1 MICTKFSLEHLAQ
14 ATSKKKIIP
23 MQTQQHPYLSRLDHL
38 RFLAASLVVLFHF
51 FHHTQGDLK
60 SSNPLVSLIDEG
72 HTGIALFMVISGF
85 IFTVIAGDKDIHYA
99 GFIRNRI
106 IRIYPLLI
114 VAACLQLFVSTYN
127 DHRNYG
133 FMQLLGWLIPFRSET
148 IGLSPYFQQ
157 MWTIWVELQFYLLFP
172 FLILF
177 VRRYGS
183 GYLWGLLGLTFV
195 LRALVFAASGE
206 VRYIAY
212 ETLFG
217 RLDQFVMGMMLGRM
231 WVARD
236 ETQSVHGIKGEKS
249 LHVLW
254 LLPAALFI
262 LAVLHL
268 FSLKVGFS
276 ELKSPVWVVWPL
288 LEGAMWGSFVWVY
301 LHVRWPGPAALKG
314 NIDTG
319 LAALGTVSFSTYVF
333 HNLVLAAYSN
343 YAGILHFTGLERFD
357 IILTGLL
364 VVLPLVMLMSTIT
377 FYLIEKPFLTMRKA
391 YLRSGTLPQNR

>member
-1 MICTKFSLEHLAQ
+1 
-14 ATSKKKIIP
+14 
-23 MQTQQHPYLSRLDHL
+23 MQTQHHPYLSRLDHL

-51 FHHTQGDLK
+51 FHHTQGDLR
-60 SSNPLVSLIDEG
+60 SGNPLVSLIDEG

-133 FMQLLGWLIPFRSET
+133 FLQLLGWLMPFRSET

-172 FLILF
+172 FLLLF
-177 VRRYGS
+177 ARRYGS
-183 GYLWGLLGLTFV
+183 RYLWGVLGLLFV

-217 RLDQFVMGMMLGRM
+217 RLDQFVVGMLLGRV
-231 WVARD
+231 WVAKA
-236 ETQSVHGIKGEKS
+236 QSAQTLKTVRSI
-249 LHVLW
+249 HVLW
-254 LLPAALFI
+254 LVPAALLV
-262 LAVLHL
+262 LAVLHA
-268 FSLKVGFS
+268 FSLKVGYT
-276 ELKSPVWVVWPL
+276 ELKSPLWVVWPL
-288 LEGAMWGSFVWVY
+288 VEGAVWGAFVWAY
-301 LHVRWPGPAALKG
+301 LLVRWPGPEPLKAI
-314 NIDTG
+314 IDKG
-319 LAALGTVSFSTYVF
+319 LALLGAVSFSTYVF
-333 HNLVLAAYSN
+333 HNLVLAAYNN
-343 YAGILHFTGLERFD
+343 YAGIVHFTGLERFD
-357 IILTGLL
+357 IILTGVL
-364 VVLPLVMLMSTIT
+364 VVLPLVLLMSAIS
-377 FYLIEKPFLTMRKA
+377 YALIEKPFLSLRNNYLSSRRPTIKA
-391 YLRSGTLPQNR
+391 ELQNNN

>member
-1 MICTKFSLEHLAQ
+1 
-14 ATSKKKIIP
+14 
-23 MQTQQHPYLSRLDHL
+23 MQTQHHPYLSRLDHL

-51 FHHTQGDLK
+51 FHHTQGDLR
-60 SSNPLVSLIDEG
+60 SGNPLVSLIDEG

-133 FMQLLGWLIPFRSET
+133 FLQLLGWLMPFRSET

-172 FLILF
+172 FLLLF
-177 VRRYGS
+177 ARRYGS
-183 GYLWGLLGLTFV
+183 RYLWGVLGLLFV

-217 RLDQFVMGMMLGRM
+217 RLDQFVVGMLLGRV
-231 WVARD
+231 WVAKA
-236 ETQSVHGIKGEKS
+236 QSAQTLKTVRSI
-249 LHVLW
+249 HVLW
-254 LLPAALFI
+254 LVPAALLV
-262 LAVLHL
+262 LAVLHA
-268 FSLKVGFS
+268 FSMNVGYT
-276 ELKSPVWVVWPL
+276 ELKSPLWVVWPL
-288 LEGAMWGSFVWVY
+288 VEGAVWGAFVWAY
-301 LHVRWPGPAALKG
+301 LLVRWPGPEPLKAS
-314 NIDTG
+314 IDKG
-319 LAALGTVSFSTYVF
+319 LALLGAVSFSTYVF
-333 HNLVLAAYSN
+333 HNLVLAAYNN
-343 YAGILHFTGLERFD
+343 YAGIVHFTGLERFD
-357 IILTGLL
+357 IILTGVL
-364 VVLPLVMLMSTIT
+364 VVLPLVLLMSAIT
-377 FYLIEKPFLTMRKA
+377 YGLIEKPFLSLRNNYLSSRRPTIKA
-391 YLRSGTLPQNR
+391 ELQNNN

>member
-1 MICTKFSLEHLAQ
+1 
-14 ATSKKKIIP
+14 

-38 RFLAASLVVLFHF
+38 RFLAASLVVVFHF
-51 FHHTQGDLK
+51 FHHTQGDLR
-60 SSNPLVSLIDEG
+60 SGNPLVSLVDEG

-85 IFTVIAGDKDIHYA
+85 IFTVIAGHKDIHYS

-114 VAACLQLFVSTYN
+114 VAACLQLFISTYN

-133 FMQLLGWLIPFRSET
+133 FLQLLSWLIPFRSET

-172 FLILF
+172 FLIMF
-177 VRRYGS
+177 ARCYGS
-183 GYLWGLLGLTFV
+183 RYLWGVLALMFV

-217 RLDQFVMGMMLGRM
+217 RLDQFVVGMLLGRM
-231 WVARD
+231 WLAKD
-236 ETQSVHGIKGEKS
+236 EIQIEHGLKSAKS

-254 LLPAALFI
+254 LLAAALLV

-268 FSLKVGFS
+268 FSLKVGFA

-288 LEGAMWGSFVWVY
+288 LEGAVWGIFVWVY
-301 LHVRWPGPAALKG
+301 LQVRWPGPKAIKG
-314 NIDTG
+314 NIDKG
-319 LAALGTVSFSTYVF
+319 LAALGAVSFSTYVF
-333 HNLVLAAYSN
+333 HNLVLAAYN
-343 YAGILHFTGLERFD
+343 NHAGIVHFTGLERFD
-357 IILTGLL
+357 TILTGLL
-364 VVLPLVMLMSTIT
+364 VVLPLVMLMSAFT
-377 FYLIEKPFLTMRKA
+377 YHLIEKPFLSMRKS
-391 YLRSGTLPQNR
+391 YLSSGTPYQNS

>member
-1 MICTKFSLEHLAQ
+1 
-14 ATSKKKIIP
+14 

-38 RFLAASLVVLFHF
+38 RFLAASLVVVFHF
-51 FHHTQGDLK
+51 FHHTQGDLR
-60 SSNPLVSLIDEG
+60 SGNPLVSLVDEG

-85 IFTVIAGDKDIHYA
+85 IFTVIAGHKDIHYA

-114 VAACLQLFVSTYN
+114 VAACLQLFISTYN

-133 FMQLLGWLIPFRSET
+133 FLQLLSWLIPFRSET

-172 FLILF
+172 FLIMF
-177 VRRYGS
+177 ARRYGS
-183 GYLWGLLGLTFV
+183 RYLWGVLALMFV

-217 RLDQFVMGMMLGRM
+217 RLDQFVVGMLLGRM
-231 WVARD
+231 WLAKD
-236 ETQSVHGIKGEKS
+236 EMQIEHGLKSAKS

-254 LLPAALFI
+254 LLAAAL
-262 LAVLHL
+262 LVLGVLHL
-268 FSLKVGFS
+268 FSLKVGFA

-301 LHVRWPGPAALKG
+301 LQVRWPGPEAIKT
-314 NIDTG
+314 NIDKG
-319 LAALGTVSFSTYVF
+319 LAALGAVSFSTYVF
-333 HNLVLAAYSN
+333 HNLVLAAYN
-343 YAGILHFTGLERFD
+343 NHAGIVHFTGLERFD
-357 IILTGLL
+357 TILTGLL
-364 VVLPLVMLMSTIT
+364 VVLPLVMLMSAFT
-377 FYLIEKPFLTMRKA
+377 YHLIEKPFLSMRKS
-391 YLRSGTLPQNR
+391 YLSSGTPYQNS

>member
-1 MICTKFSLEHLAQ
+1 
-14 ATSKKKIIP
+14 
-23 MQTQQHPYLSRLDHL
+23 MQTQHHPYLCRLDHL

-51 FHHTQGDLK
+51 FHHTQGDLR
-60 SSNPLVSLIDEG
+60 SGNPLVSLIDEG

-133 FMQLLGWLIPFRSET
+133 FLQLLGWLMPFRSET

-172 FLILF
+172 FLLLF
-177 VRRYGS
+177 ARRYGS
-183 GYLWGLLGLTFV
+183 RYLWGVLGLLFV

-217 RLDQFVMGMMLGRM
+217 RLDQFVIGMLLGRV

-236 ETQSVHGIKGEKS
+236 ETQSGHGIQSEKS
-249 LHVLW
+249 LHFLW
-254 LLPAALFI
+254 LLPAAL
-262 LAVLHL
+262 LVLTVLHL
-268 FSLKVGFS
+268 FSLKVGFA

-288 LEGAMWGSFVWVY
+288 LEGAVWGIFVWVY
-301 LHVRWPGPAALKG
+301 LKVRWPGPESLK
-314 NIDTG
+314 NKADKG
-319 LAALGTVSFSTYVF
+319 LAALGAVSFSTYVF
-333 HNLVLAAYSN
+333 HNLVLAAYN
-343 YAGILHFTGLERFD
+343 NFAGIWHFTGQERFD
-357 IILTGLL
+357 IILTGIV
-364 VVLPLVMLMSTIT
+364 VVLPLVMLMSALT
-377 FYLIEKPFLTMRKA
+377 YHLIEKPFLSMRRS
-391 YLRSGTLPQNR
+391 YLRAVTRPQNN

>member
-1 MICTKFSLEHLAQ
+1 
-14 ATSKKKIIP
+14 
-23 MQTQQHPYLSRLDHL
+23 MQTQHHPYLSRLDHL

-51 FHHTQGDLK
+51 FHHTQGDLR
-60 SSNPLVSLIDEG
+60 SGNPLVSLIDEG

-133 FMQLLGWLIPFRSET
+133 FLQLLGWLMPFRSET

-172 FLILF
+172 FLLLF
-177 VRRYGS
+177 ARRYGS
-183 GYLWGLLGLTFV
+183 RYLWGVLGLLFV

-217 RLDQFVMGMMLGRM
+217 RLDQFVVGMLLGRM
-231 WVARD
+231 WVAKA
-236 ETQSVHGIKGEKS
+236 QSAQTLKTVRSI
-249 LHVLW
+249 HVLW
-254 LLPAALFI
+254 LVPAALLV
-262 LAVLHL
+262 LAVLHA
-268 FSLKVGFS
+268 FSLKVGYT
-276 ELKSPVWVVWPL
+276 ELKSPLWVVWPL
-288 LEGAMWGSFVWVY
+288 VEGAVWGAFVWAY
-301 LHVRWPGPAALKG
+301 LLVRWPGPEPLKAI
-314 NIDTG
+314 IDKG
-319 LAALGTVSFSTYVF
+319 LALLGAVSFSTYVF
-333 HNLVLAAYSN
+333 HNLVLAAYNN
-343 YAGILHFTGLERFD
+343 YAGIVHFTGLERFD
-357 IILTGLL
+357 IILTGVL
-364 VVLPLVMLMSTIT
+364 VVLPLVLLMSAIS
-377 FYLIEKPFLTMRKA
+377 YALIEKPFLSLRNNYLSSRRPTIKA
-391 YLRSGTLPQNR
+391 ELQNNN

>member
-1 MICTKFSLEHLAQ
+1 
-14 ATSKKKIIP
+14 

-51 FHHTQGDLK
+51 FHHTQGDLR
-60 SSNPLVSLIDEG
+60 SGNPLVSLVDEG
-72 HTGIALFMVISGF
+72 PTGIALFMVISGF
-85 IFTVIAGDKDIHYA
+85 IFTVIAGHKDIHYA

-106 IRIYPLLI
+106 VRIYPLLI

-133 FMQLLGWLIPFRSET
+133 FLQLLGWLMPFRSET

-177 VRRYGS
+177 ARRYGS
-183 GYLWGLLGLTFV
+183 RYLWGVLGLLFV

-217 RLDQFVMGMMLGRM
+217 RLDQFVVGMLLGRM
-231 WVARD
+231 WLAKD
-236 ETQSVHGIKGEKS
+236 NDKAQS
-249 LHVLW
+249 LHALW
-254 LLPAALFI
+254 LVPSALLV

-268 FSLKVGFS
+268 FSLKVGFA

-288 LEGAMWGSFVWVY
+288 VEGAVWGCFVWVY
-301 LHVRWPGPAALKG
+301 LQARWPGPETLKG
-314 NIDTG
+314 SIDKG
-319 LAALGTVSFSTYVF
+319 LAALGAVSFSTYVF
-333 HNLVLAAYSN
+333 HNLVLAAYN
-343 YAGILHFTGLERFD
+343 KHAGVVYFTGLERFD
-357 IILTGLL
+357 TILTGLL
-364 VVLPLVMLMSTIT
+364 VVLPLVMLMSAFT
-377 FYLIEKPFLTMRKA
+377 YHLIEKPFLSMRRGYLSPSTPKKA
-391 YLRSGTLPQNR
+391 SELHKNNSNN

>member
-1 MICTKFSLEHLAQ
+1 
-14 ATSKKKIIP
+14 
-23 MQTQQHPYLSRLDHL
+23 MQTQHHPYLSRLDHL

-51 FHHTQGDLK
+51 FHHTQGDLR
-60 SSNPLVSLIDEG
+60 SGNPLVSLIDEG

-133 FMQLLGWLIPFRSET
+133 FLQLLGWLMPFRSET

-172 FLILF
+172 FLLLF
-177 VRRYGS
+177 ARRCGS
-183 GYLWGLLGLTFV
+183 RYLWGVLGLMFL

-217 RLDQFVMGMMLGRM
+217 RLDQFVVGMLLGRV
-231 WVARD
+231 WVAKD
-236 ETQSVHGIKGEKS
+236 KAQSAQSI
-249 LHVLW
+249 HVLW
-254 LLPAALFI
+254 LVP
-262 LAVLHL
+262 AVLLVLSVLHI
-268 FSLKVGFS
+268 FSLNVGFT
-276 ELKSPVWVVWPL
+276 ELKSPLWVVWPL
-288 LEGAMWGSFVWVY
+288 MEGAMWGAFVWAY
-301 LHVRWPGPAALKG
+301 LHVRWPGPVPLKTS
-314 NIDTG
+314 IDKG

-333 HNLVLAAYSN
+333 HNLVLAAYNN
-343 YAGILHFTGLERFD
+343 YAGIVHFTGLERFD
-357 IILTGLL
+357 TILTGLL
-364 VVLPLVMLMSTIT
+364 VVLPLVLLMSAIT
-377 FYLIEKPFLTMRKA
+377 YALIEKPFLSLRNNYLSSRRPTIKA
-391 YLRSGTLPQNR
+391 ELQNNN

>member
-1 MICTKFSLEHLAQ
+1 
-14 ATSKKKIIP
+14 

-51 FHHTQGDLK
+51 FHFTHGDLK
-60 SSNPLVSLIDEG
+60 SGNPLVSLVDEG

-177 VRRYGS
+177 ARRYGS
-183 GYLWGLLGLTFV
+183 RYLWGVLGLMFV

-206 VRYIAY
+206 VRYISY

-217 RLDQFVMGMMLGRM
+217 RLDQFVVGMLLGRM
-231 WVARD
+231 WVAKNK
-236 ETQSVHGIKGEKS
+236 TQTAQN
-249 LHVLW
+249 LQFMW
-254 LLPAALFI
+254 LLPATLLV

-268 FSLKVGFS
+268 FSLKVGFA

-288 LEGAMWGSFVWVY
+288 LEGAVWGSFVWVY
-301 LHVRWPGPAALKG
+301 LRVRWPGPELLKG
-314 NIDTG
+314 SIDKG
-319 LAALGTVSFSTYVF
+319 LAALGAVSFSTYVF
-333 HNLVLAAYSN
+333 HNLVLAAYN
-343 YAGILHFTGLERFD
+343 KHAGIVQFTGVERFD
-357 IILTGLL
+357 SIMTGLV
-364 VVLPLVMLMSTIT
+364 VVLPLVMLMSALS
-377 FYLIEKPFLTMRKA
+377 YHLIEKPFLSMRKA
-391 YLRSGTLPQNR
+391 YLSPRTPPLSAELRKNNSNN

>member
-1 MICTKFSLEHLAQ
+1 
-14 ATSKKKIIP
+14 
-23 MQTQQHPYLSRLDHL
+23 MQTQHHPYLSRLDHL

-51 FHHTQGDLK
+51 FHHTQGDLR
-60 SSNPLVSLIDEG
+60 SGNPLVSLIDEG

-133 FMQLLGWLIPFRSET
+133 FLQLLGWLMPFRSET

-172 FLILF
+172 FLLLF
-177 VRRYGS
+177 ARRYGS
-183 GYLWGLLGLTFV
+183 RYLWGVLGLLFV

-217 RLDQFVMGMMLGRM
+217 RLDQFVVGMLLGRV
-231 WVARD
+231 WVAKD
-236 ETQSVHGIKGEKS
+236 KAQSAQSI
-249 LHVLW
+249 HVLW
-254 LLPAALFI
+254 LVPAFLLV
-262 LAVLHL
+262 LAVLHA
-268 FSLKVGFS
+268 FSMNVGYT
-276 ELKSPVWVVWPL
+276 ELKSPLWVVWPL
-288 LEGAMWGSFVWVY
+288 LEGAMWGAFVWAY
-301 LHVRWPGPAALKG
+301 LHVRWPGPVRLKTS
-314 NIDTG
+314 IDKG
-319 LAALGTVSFSTYVF
+319 LAAFGTVSFSTYVF
-333 HNLVLAAYSN
+333 HNLVLAAYNN
-343 YAGILHFTGLERFD
+343 YAGIVHFTGLERFD

-364 VVLPLVMLMSTIT
+364 VVLPLVLLMSAIT
-377 FYLIEKPFLTMRKA
+377 YALIEKPFLSLRNNYLSSRRPIIKA
-391 YLRSGTLPQNR
+391 ELQNNN

>member
-1 MICTKFSLEHLAQ
+1 
-14 ATSKKKIIP
+14 

-51 FHHTQGDLK
+51 FHHTQGDLR
-60 SSNPLVSLIDEG
+60 SNNPLVSLVDEG

-85 IFTVIAGDKDIHYA
+85 IFTVIAGHKDIHYA

-114 VAACLQLFVSTYN
+114 VAACLQLFISTYN

-133 FMQLLGWLIPFRSET
+133 FLQLLSWLIPFRSET

-172 FLILF
+172 FLIMF
-177 VRRYGS
+177 ARRYGS
-183 GYLWGLLGLTFV
+183 RYLWGVLALMFV

-217 RLDQFVMGMMLGRM
+217 RLDQFVVGMLLGRM
-231 WVARD
+231 WLAKD
-236 ETQSVHGIKGEKS
+236 EMQIEHGLKSAKS

-254 LLPAALFI
+254 LLPATL
-262 LAVLHL
+262 LVLGVLHL
-268 FSLKVGFS
+268 FSLKVGFA

-288 LEGAMWGSFVWVY
+288 LEGAVWGSFVWVY
-301 LHVRWPGPAALKG
+301 LQVRWPGPEAIKG
-314 NIDTG
+314 NIDKG
-319 LAALGTVSFSTYVF
+319 LAALGAVSFSTYVF
-333 HNLVLAAYSN
+333 HNLVLAAYN
-343 YAGILHFTGLERFD
+343 NHAGIVHFTGLERFD
-357 IILTGLL
+357 TILTGLL
-364 VVLPLVMLMSTIT
+364 VVLPLVMLMSAFT
-377 FYLIEKPFLTMRKA
+377 YHLIEKPFLSMRKS
-391 YLRSGTLPQNR
+391 YLSSGTPYQNS

>member
-1 MICTKFSLEHLAQ
+1 
-14 ATSKKKIIP
+14 

-60 SSNPLVSLIDEG
+60 SGNPFVSLIDEG

-85 IFTVIAGDKDIHYA
+85 IFTVIAGNKDIHYT

-133 FMQLLGWLIPFRSET
+133 FLQLLGWLVPFRSET

-177 VRRYGS
+177 IRRYGNV
-183 GYLWGLLGLTFV
+183 YLWGVLGLTFL
-195 LRALVFAASGE
+195 LRALIFAASGE
-206 VRYIAY
+206 VRFIAY

-217 RLDQFVMGMMLGRM
+217 RLDQFVVGMLLGRI
-231 WVARD
+231 WLANAN
-236 ETQSVHGIKGEKS
+236 TQGSQS
-249 LHVLW
+249 LHILW
-254 LLPAALFI
+254 VLPATSL
-262 LAVLHL
+262 VLVVMHL
-268 FSLKVGFS
+268 FSLKVGFT

-288 LEGAMWGSFVWVY
+288 VEGAVWASFVWIY
-301 LHVRWPGPAALKG
+301 LKVRWPGPVALKETL
-314 NIDTG
+314 DKG
-319 LAALGTVSFSTYVF
+319 LASLGAVSFSTYVF
-333 HNLVLAAYSN
+333 HNLVLAAYN
-343 YAGILHFTGLERFD
+343 NLAGVIHFTGLDRFD
-357 IILTGLL
+357 TIFTGLI
-364 VVLPLVMLMSTIT
+364 VVLPLVLLMSAFT
-377 FYLIEKPFLTMRKA
+377 YHLIEKPFLSLRKG
-391 YLRSGTLPQNR
+391 YLGLGK

>member
-1 MICTKFSLEHLAQ
+1 
-14 ATSKKKIIP
+14 
-23 MQTQQHPYLSRLDHL
+23 MQTQQLPYLSRLDHL

-51 FHHTQGDLK
+51 FHFTHGDLK
-60 SSNPLVSLIDEG
+60 SGNPLVSLVDEG

-85 IFTVIAGDKDIHYA
+85 IFTVIAGHKDIHYA

-106 IRIYPLLI
+106 IRIYPLLM

-133 FMQLLGWLIPFRSET
+133 FLQLLGWLIPFRSET

-217 RLDQFVMGMMLGRM
+217 RLDQFVVGMLLGRM
-231 WVARD
+231 WVGKD
-236 ETQSVHGIKGEKS
+236 QTQNQGQQDSQS
-249 LHVLW
+249 LNAWW
-254 LLPAALFI
+254 LLPAAILV
-262 LAVLHL
+262 LAVLHV
-268 FSLKVGFS
+268 FSLNVGFA

-288 LEGAMWGSFVWVY
+288 IEGAVWGVFVWVY
-301 LHVRWPGPAALKG
+301 LKARWPGPMALKA
-314 NIDTG
+314 NIDKA
-319 LAALGTVSFSTYVF
+319 LASLGAVSFSTYVF
-333 HNLVLAAYSN
+333 HNLVLAAYN
-343 YAGILHFTGLERFD
+343 NFAGNVHFTGLARFD
-357 IILTGLL
+357 TILTGLL
-364 VVLPLVMLMSTIT
+364 VVLPLVLLMSALT
-377 FYLIEKPFLTMRKA
+377 YKLIEKPFLSMRRG
-391 YLRSGTLPQNR
+391 YLSSDKHHQSS